1 MGAIGLPYT
10 NVIGKSVR
18 TMTDHLN
25 MRYTEWLPLDVKKN
39 QVNWDH
45 VIAAEL
51 YDLTKD
57 PEQTANVVDESEY
70 GAVVAKMRDHLRNEW
85 GGALQVETT
94 KKALFGGA
102 QVETTK
108 KATPDALGVSYEKVM
123 ILMDEGK
130 EGNNEFDVLDY
141 KLYCLLF
148 AFAIIFG
155 VFARCK
161 RYIVR

>member
-10 NVIGKSVR
+10 GVIGKSVR

-25 MRYTEWLPLDVKKN
+25 MRYTEWLPLDIKKN

-51 YDLTKD
+51 YDMTKD
-57 PEQTANVVDESEY
+57 PEQTANVIDEPEY
-70 GAVVAKMRDHLRNEW
+70 GAVVEKMREYLRNEW
-85 GGALQVETT
+85 GGALHF
-94 KKALFGGA
+94 A
-102 QVETTK
+102 TTK
-108 KATPDALGVSYEKVM
+108 KATFDAHGGQYEKVM
-123 ILMDEGK
+123 IMIDEKK
-130 EGNNEFDVLDY
+130 EGNNEIDVFDY

-148 AFAIIFG
+148 AFAIIFV

-161 RYIVR
+161 RFKVR